1 VEIKQLILTDRDLTK
16 LRDKMALAVCFSEG
30 SGWLVVVKVQFCKKQ
45 FFSRGVYRRER
56 NGMELLSNERQ

>member
-1 VEIKQLILTDRDLTK
+1 
-16 LRDKMALAVCFSEG
+16 
-30 SGWLVVVKVQFCKKQ
+30 LVVVKVQFCKKQ